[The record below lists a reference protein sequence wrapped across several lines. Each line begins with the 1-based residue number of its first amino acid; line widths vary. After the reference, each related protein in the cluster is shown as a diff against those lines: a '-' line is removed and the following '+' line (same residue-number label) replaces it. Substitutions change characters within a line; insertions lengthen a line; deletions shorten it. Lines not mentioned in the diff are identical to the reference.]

1 MSFRRFYYNLFLSS
15 ISFQSCAETYF
26 GVLRGN
32 EIIQYKSPYAG
43 IINLHVKNVGDVDK
57 NKNLFEIE
65 SFEYQAKIDI
75 INIKIRRLE
84 RNKKHL
90 ERSYEYSRDAY
101 NSGFIPLR
109 DLQEKKDAISETELN
124 IKELNTEK
132 KALIHLL
139 QSGNISMERD
149 FIIRD
154 IYVSQRQ
161 AVNTGDSLIKVETLN
176 KYHIDIKFDP
186 VAIKGRIQ
194 DKDIKLK
201 SLVNGFS
208 CSGNVVKITSASS
221 DGNSSSPGLKIATIE
236 LNTPDVDMSTLL
248 DTAFEIIVSD

>member
-1 MSFRRFYYNLFLSS
+1 MSFRRFYYILFLSS

-75 INIKIRRLE
+75 INIKIRRL
-84 RNKKHL
+84 
-90 ERSYEYSRDAY
+90 
-101 NSGFIPLR
+101 R

-124 IKELNTEK
+124 IKELKTEK